1 MSDLIR
7 DDLLERLREL
17 ADIEH
22 RSVDDVLTD
31 MLEQYT
37 PVSDDDDDYPDEE
50 ATYESERLTR
60 ILGDALNPDG
70 SIDVAKL
77 DARTKP
83 ITLEELFPEG
93 DLDDAS

>member
-17 ADIEH
+17 AEIEH

-37 PVSDDDDDYPDEE
+37 PASDDDDDYPDEE
-50 ATYESERLTR
+50 AAYETEYLTR
-60 ILGDALNPDG
+60 VLGDALNPDG

-77 DARTKP
+77 NQRAKP
-83 ITLEELFPEG
+83 MTLEELFPEG
-93 DLDDAS
+93 DTEDAE

>member
-7 DDLLERLREL
+7 DDLLERLRKL
-17 ADIEH
+17 AEMEH

-31 MLEQYT
+31 MLEQYI
-37 PVSDDDDDYPDEE
+37 PASDDDDDYPDEE
-50 ATYESERLTR
+50 AAYEAERLTR

-93 DLDDAS
+93 DTEDA